1 MPYCKNCGCKTET
14 ARMCEK
20 CTKERAKAYQKRY
33 YKTTQRIKRTNIDV
47 WEYRLGVKKNQLE
60 KLQADL
66 EKITKRIKE
75 FREYENKKSI

>member
-20 CTKERAKAYQKRY
+20 CTKERAKEYQKRY
-33 YKTTQRIKRTNIDV
+33 YKTTQKIKRTNIDV
-47 WEYRLGVKKNQLE
+47 WEYRLGIKKNQLE